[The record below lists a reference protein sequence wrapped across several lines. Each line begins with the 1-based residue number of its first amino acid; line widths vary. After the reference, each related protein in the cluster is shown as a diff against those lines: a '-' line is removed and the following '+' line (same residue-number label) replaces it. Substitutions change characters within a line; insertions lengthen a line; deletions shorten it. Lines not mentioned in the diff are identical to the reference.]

1 LRIYKFRSLQEPS
14 AKPAHLQLVP
24 SAMDSVTSNH
34 IFTEKKMEKMKKK
47 LKKFC
52 EKRTDGVEGASSK
65 KQGWSTSTYSG
76 EVPEEIRWKGR
87 DMNS

>member
-1 LRIYKFRSLQEPS
+1 
-14 AKPAHLQLVP
+14 
-24 SAMDSVTSNH
+24 MDSVTSNH
-34 IFTEKKMEKMKKK
+34 IFTEKKMQKMKNNEKICERERME
-47 LKKFC
+47 LK
-52 EKRTDGVEGASSK
+52 ELK